1 MIAAALFAALAVTA
15 AELYQQ
21 GSALFQKGQIAD
33 AAARFEQ
40 ARQLAPNDARI
51 AKALGVSHAA
61 LGDYERAHEPLER
74 ACALDS
80 QLADACYFY
89 GRNLY
94 ALNRFG
100 PALVILKKVLR
111 SDAKP
116 WRVHLAIAQSLEG
129 LGQGDSAEADY
140 RKAVALFETLPA
152 NERGRPDFDPR
163 VHYATYL
170 YRQGRL
176 PEALRVAEQVTA
188 AWPDY
193 GRGHFEVGRILHQEG
208 KLEEAAAAL
217 EKAVRRGHGAPAHL
231 LLGRVYLRLGR
242 SEEAQRHLTA
252 GNDPAS
258 AR

>member
-1 MIAAALFAALAVTA
+1 VTVAAVFAAMALTA
-15 AELYQQ
+15 SELYQQ
-21 GSALFQKGQIAD
+21 GSALFQQGRVAD
-33 AAARFEQ
+33 AAALFGQ

-51 AKALGVSHAA
+51 VKALGVSHAA
-61 LGDYERAHEPLER
+61 LGDYERANEPLER

-80 QLADACYFY
+80 NLADACYFY

-100 PALVILKKVLR
+100 PALSILKKALR

-116 WRVHLAIAQSLEG
+116 WRLHLAIAQALEG
-129 LGQGDSAEADY
+129 LGEGSNAEADY
-140 RKAVALFETLPA
+140 RKSVLLFEALPA

-163 VHYATYL
+163 VHYTTYL

-176 PEALRVAEQVTA
+176 PDALRMAEQVTA

-193 GRGHFEVGRILHQEG
+193 GRGHFEAGRILHQQG

-217 EKAVRRGHGAPAHL
+217 EKAVRAGHGAPAHL

-242 SEEAQRHLTA
+242 AEEAQRHLTA

>member
-1 MIAAALFAALAVTA
+1 MIVPVVLATMALTA
-15 AELYQQ
+15 TELYQE
-21 GSALFQKGQIAD
+21 GSTLFQKGRLTD

-61 LGDYERAHEPLER
+61 LGDYERANEPLER
-74 ACALDS
+74 ACTLDAK
-80 QLADACYFY
+80 LPDACYFY

-100 PALVILKKVLR
+100 PALTVLKKTLR
-111 SDAKP
+111 SDSRP
-116 WRVHLAIAQSLEG
+116 WRVHLAIAQALEG
-129 LGQGDSAEADY
+129 LGRGDDAESDY
-140 RKAVALFETLPA
+140 RKAVSMFESLPP

-170 YRQGRL
+170 YRQARL
-176 PEALRVAEQVTA
+176 PDALRLAEQVTA

-193 GRGHFEVGRILHQEG
+193 GRGHFEVGRILHQQG
-208 KLEEAAAAL
+208 NLEKAAAAL
-217 EKAVRRGHGAPAHL
+217 EKAVEGKHGAPAHL
-231 LLGRVYLRLGR
+231 LLARVYLRLGQPDR
-242 SEEAQRHLTA
+242 AQQHLIL

>member
-1 MIAAALFAALAVTA
+1 MTVAVVFAAMTLTA
-15 AELYQQ
+15 AELYHQ
-21 GSALFQKGQIAD
+21 GSALFQQGHIAD

-61 LGDYERAHEPLER
+61 LGDYQRANEPFER
-74 ACALDS
+74 ACTLDAN
-80 QLADACYFY
+80 LADACYFY

-100 PALVILKKVLR
+100 PALKVLKKAVL
-111 SDAKP
+111 SDTKP
-116 WRVHLAIAQSLEG
+116 WRVHLAIAQALEG
-129 LGQGDSAEADY
+129 LGRGEDAEADY
-140 RKAVALFETLPA
+140 RKAVSLFEALPP

-163 VHYATYL
+163 VHYTTYL
-170 YRQGRL
+170 YRQARL
-176 PEALRVAEQVTA
+176 SDALSLAEQVTA

-193 GRGHFEVGRILHQEG
+193 GRGHFEAGRILHQQG
-208 KLEEAAAAL
+208 KLEQAAAAL
-217 EKAVRRGHGAPAHL
+217 EKAVKGGHGAPAHL
-231 LLGRVYLRLGR
+231 LLARVYLRLGQPDR
-242 SEEAQRHLTA
+242 AQQHLNL